1 MVNLSSF
8 SPQKSAGSVKSVC
21 ETDSVSLNV
30 YFKRLVIFYPAK
42 ATKFSIE
49 AGTIEIAELRQGSK
63 VVNTKVELQEG
74 AVLVGMKLYPVK
86 VEVTEMVFVPT

>member
-1 MVNLSSF
+1 MVNFSSF
-8 SPQKSAGSVKSVC
+8 SPQKSARSVISVR

-30 YFKRLVIFYPAK
+30 YFKRLVMFYPAK
-42 ATKFSIE
+42 ATKFSTVV
-49 AGTIEIAELRQGSK
+49 GTIEIAELRQGSK